1 MLPASLL
8 TRDTIMR
15 KSPKPSLRFHYSKKL
30 HTKTLKLLDALDEAE
45 DPTEYRGALGDLV
58 VELTDTGLN
67 YYFLKPLQ
75 QAEVGFVVY
84 QSASLGISGALRM
97 MSSVSRTIIGRL
109 DKNQL
114 LTIGDYIRQLMR
126 PRSKLSYGL
135 RHDDRQRLCTV
146 YFV

>member
-1 MLPASLL
+1 
-8 TRDTIMR
+8 MR
-15 KSPKPSLRFHYSKKL
+15 KSPKPSLRFQYSKKL
-30 HTKTLKLLDALDEAE
+30 HTKTLKLLDALDETE

-75 QAEVGFVVY
+75 QAEVGFVVH

-109 DKNQL
+109 NKNQL

-126 PRSKLSYGL
+126 
-135 RHDDRQRLCTV
+135 
-146 YFV
+146 